1 MINLVE
7 MKWATEQGDSLLGH
21 MARVSNP
28 NASPEDDA
36 SKLIRFL
43 IDHNH
48 WSPFEMVNLCVSIH
62 TTRDV
67 GRQILRHRSF
77 SFQEFSQRYAEV
89 SDFETIHE
97 MRRKGSSN
105 RQGSLDDRDMLAEA
119 NANAAA
125 YYAIQTYRQLIS
137 AGVAAE
143 TARAVLPEG
152 YTPTHMYMNGTV
164 RSWIH
169 YLKQRLDPHTQKEH
183 RLVAI
188 QINEIFAREFPD
200 TAEAAG
206 LYL

>member
-1 MINLVE
+1 MNTAAL
-7 MKWATEQGDSLLGH
+7 KWATPDGDQLLGH

-43 IDHNH
+43 IDHHH
-48 WSPFEMVNLCVSIH
+48 WSPFEMVNMCVSIH

-89 SDFETIHE
+89 SDFETHHE

-105 RQGSLDDRDMLAEA
+105 RQGSLDERDVLAEN
-119 NANAAA
+119 NAAGAA

-152 YTPTHMYMNGTV
+152 YTPTHMYMNGTI

-169 YLKQRLDPHTQKEH
+169 YLQQRLDSHTQREH
-183 RLVAI
+183 QMVAQDI
-188 QINEIFAREFPD
+188 ASIFNANFP
-200 TAEAAG
+200 TIYKAAFP
-206 LYL
+206 L